1 MDTCFSLVLGMRDE
15 VMPLVSSEFCVV
27 FTTFESKAEADLFA
41 ENAVSR
47 RLAACVNVVGPVA
60 STYWW
65 RGVREKTEE
74 FLALA
79 KTSETRV
86 QELVAELKRDHSYEL
101 PEVTVLKVSG
111 SREYVDW
118 VMQETQREEP

>member
-1 MDTCFSLVLGMRDE
+1 M
-15 VMPLVSSEFCVV
+15 SSEFCVV
-27 FTTFESKAEADLFA
+27 FTAFGSKAEADLFA
-41 ENAVSR
+41 ENVVSR
-47 RLAACVNVVGPVA
+47 RLAACVNIVGPVA

-79 KTSETRV
+79 KTSETRA
-86 QELVAELKRDHSYEL
+86 QELVAELKRTHSYEL
-101 PEVTVLKVSG
+101 PEATVLKVSG